1 VRAALCALAGCSIPS
16 TDLPGEQVLRGA
28 HVTLHADP
36 QLPICQ
42 TAIDDADAYV
52 ADTATYLGAA
62 VPAITYVVHDRRD
75 DSCGFGSEYIA
86 DCTIA
91 HTIFA
96 YNWISYRE
104 LANAVVWDWGH
115 PPALFSEGL
124 GGALAGPPT
133 NPVDRATA
141 DVAAIEATTSFFAG
155 TPEQVTSHFDIAN
168 DFATFLLQRDGVAK
182 MRALTQQLVYLSD
195 PLTIEQTFDHVY
207 GATLGDA
214 IAAWRTEAPIG
225 GALPLDTLACS
236 APEVAA
242 DPTGTFALSEPAC
255 AGGKTVAG
263 GSIEQPMRHV
273 IDLPASGLY
282 QIGTATAQFATTE
295 IASCNGT
302 EPMPPAEYVG
312 KSYLD
317 DSNQSLL
324 LALDAGPHAL
334 RFDMFAYPIEGVDLG
349 TWSWTVTPV
358 GPQSAT
364 CASAPP
370 LSIAPGSRVLFESSP
385 ARWPRAGATAET
397 WLRVD
402 PGSAQQVVIDC
413 FLTSAFC
420 AAGTVQLCTKS
431 CGPSMRCQPAT
442 EWTPALGAPFW
453 IDLTAPPDLPDVVE
467 LSLRAL

>member
-1 VRAALCALAGCSIPS
+1 VRAALCALAACSIPS
-16 TDLPGEQVLRGA
+16 TDVPGEQVLHGA

-42 TAIDDADAYV
+42 AAIDDADAYL

-62 VPAITYVVHDRRD
+62 LPDVTYVVHDRRD
-75 DSCGFGSEYIA
+75 DSCGFGSAYIA
-86 DCTIA
+86 DCTVE

-124 GGALAGPPT
+124 GGALAGPPAK
-133 NPVDRATA
+133 PVDRATA
-141 DVAAIEATTSFFAG
+141 DVASVAATTSFFAG
-155 TPEQVTSHFDIAN
+155 TPDQVTSHFDIAN
-168 DFATFLLQRDGVAK
+168 DFVTFLLQRDGVAK

-207 GATLGDA
+207 GETLADS
-214 IAAWRTEAPIG
+214 IAEWRTEAPIG

-242 DPTGTFALSEPAC
+242 DATGAFAVSEPAC
-255 AGGKTVAG
+255 AGGKTAAG
-263 GSIEQPMRHV
+263 GSIEQPLRHV
-273 IDLPASGLY
+273 VDLPAAGLY
-282 QIGTATAQFATTE
+282 EIATASAQFARTE
-295 IASCNGT
+295 ITSCAGT
-302 EPMPPAEYVG
+302 EPILPHEYVG
-312 KSYLD
+312 KSYSG
-317 DSNQSLL
+317 DSNQRLL
-324 LALDAGPHAL
+324 FALDAGPHAL

-349 TWSWTVTPV
+349 TWSWSVTPV
-358 GPQSAT
+358 GAQSAA
-364 CASAPP
+364 CASAPS
-370 LSIAPGSRVLFESSP
+370 LSIDPGSRVVFDSSP
-385 ARWPRAGATAET
+385 ARWPLAGGTAET

-402 PGSAQQVVIDC
+402 PGSSQQITIDC
-413 FLTSAFC
+413 YLTSATC
-420 AAGTVQLCTKS
+420 SAAMVQLCTKS
-431 CGPSMRCQPAT
+431 CGPSMSCQRAT

-453 IDLTAPPDLPDVVE
+453 IDLSAPPDLPDVVE